1 MACYFPGLIKHNG
14 YLKKNQCL
22 YCNLS
27 KIKLFF
33 PSFRQFVMDYD
44 LKMHVKEKIC
54 LLVWWKNENKP
65 VCSTFIESVNF
76 RPTVESRQQP
86 LQELS
91 GVPCGRV
98 PQTNDMTNHL
108 FGFAYWAVKVILTI
122 EAQTSLGAN
131 AQNHLCFL
139 CNYLLIIWILWPAM
153 GQHNSKRISPLKS
166 HSMTRYPKLNTW

>member
-1 MACYFPGLIKHNG
+1 MKISLCVPPLLSRLIFDPQWRVG
-14 YLKKNQCL
+14 SSL
-22 YCNLS
+22 
-27 KIKLFF
+27 
-33 PSFRQFVMDYD
+33 
-44 LKMHVKEKIC
+44 
-54 LLVWWKNENKP
+54 
-65 VCSTFIESVNF
+65 
-76 RPTVESRQQP
+76 

-139 CNYLLIIWILWPAM
+139 CNYLLLISILWPAH
-153 GQHNSKRISPLKS
+153 GATKF
-166 HSMTRYPKLNTW
+166 